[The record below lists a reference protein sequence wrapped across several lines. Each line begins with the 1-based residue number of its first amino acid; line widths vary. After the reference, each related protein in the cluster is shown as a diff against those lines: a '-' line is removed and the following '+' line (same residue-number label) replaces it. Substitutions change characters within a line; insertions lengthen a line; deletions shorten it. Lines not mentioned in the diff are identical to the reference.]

1 MHFVKR
7 HATTKKSKIT
17 TTDFKVGKTQ
27 FLYDAKALI
36 KMEDIPDSLVL
47 K

>member
-1 MHFVKR
+1 MTVIDSE
-7 HATTKKSKIT
+7 A
-17 TTDFKVGKTQ
+17 GKLS

-36 KMEDIPDSLVL
+36 KLEEISDSLVL